1 MALGAR
7 ITEGLLHLNGR
18 FPLGYH
24 RWWGKRLA
32 WVCQSLLRYRTDVVM
47 TNLARC
53 FPEKKY
59 DELSSICRRFYVH
72 FATVLTESIWF
83 GACKG
88 PKGRERLHKAHLVE
102 LRHQQEFL
110 DLYKR
115 CPQIMVMQAHSG
127 NWEIFGGIAQYG
139 YDGPMDVDVSRMAV
153 TYHRL
158 SSPLWE
164 SVMAHNRPAPVLDQG
179 FDGYV
184 DSEHILRFVLQHKG
198 QRFLYNFVTDQYPY
212 GEGSSE
218 ITFMGQPTKVMT
230 AGARLASKLDMAV
243 VYLRY
248 RCREEGG
255 YTWEFVPITEHASRM
270 EPLDIMKKYFQLLEE
285 DLREQPW
292 NYLWT
297 HKRWK

>member
-1 MALGAR
+1 MSLGAR
-7 ITEGLLHLNGR
+7 IVEGFLHLNGR
-18 FPLGYH
+18 LPLGYH
-24 RWWGKRLA
+24 RWWGRRLS
-32 WVCQSLLRYRTDVVM
+32 WVCHSLLGYREDVVM
-47 TNLARC
+47 VNLSRC

-59 DELSSICRRFYVH
+59 DELKAICKRFYIH

-83 GACKG
+83 GACRG
-88 PKGRERLHKAHLVE
+88 PRGRERLHRARLVE
-102 LRHQQEFL
+102 IVHQKEFL

-115 CPQIMVMQAHSG
+115 CPQIMVLQAHSG
-127 NWEIFGGIAQYG
+127 NWEIFGGIGQYG
-139 YDGPMDVDVSRMAV
+139 YDGPMEVDVSAMAV

-179 FDGYV
+179 FHGYV
-184 DSEHILRFVLQHKG
+184 DSGHILRFVLENKQK
-198 QRFLYNFVTDQYPY
+198 RFLYNFITDQYPY
-212 GEGSSE
+212 AEGSSE

-230 AGARLASKLDMAV
+230 AGARLASKLNMAV

-255 YTWEFVPITEHASRM
+255 YTWEFIPITEHAREM
-270 EPLDIMKKYFQLLEE
+270 EPLDIMKRYFELLEE